1 MKLVKLS
8 SWILFKIIGAILPE
22 SSSSFFG
29 NQAGHFRALLIRPF
43 IDSCGKKVNIDKGT
57 TFSSHLK
64 IGNYSGIGKNSF
76 LQGHVTIG
84 NHVMMGQDCLFYTEN
99 HRFDRCD
106 CTIDS
111 QGYEASRPIE
121 ISDDVWIGSRVII
134 LPGVRVGTGAVIG
147 AGAVVTHDVP
157 PYAIVGGNPA
167 KIIKYR
173 R

>member
-64 IGNYSGIGKNSF
+64 IGDYSGIGKNSF

-121 ISDDVWIGSRVII
+121 ICDDVWIGSRVII

-157 PYAIVGGNPA
+157 PFAIVGGNPA
-167 KIIKYR
+167 HILKYR
-173 R
+173 C